1 MIMKTKF
8 ISLGVSCLSFL
19 ALTSCMTRANVDYST
34 VRQITKIDT
43 EVSTALNLF
52 YDATHEDETSS
63 KLDEDTKNNTYY
75 DLFVAKDANASLFAY
90 EYDLTTYFNSFNGER
105 NDTVTI
111 NTLSFGIQNSDAIYD
126 EEKTQILTQAYDQ
139 EKGIGKKLNV
149 EFTITTSKDYS
160 RSISTKP
167 AYKVFKDGEDVS
179 LSIVYMPVYVIH
191 YVSNQPV
198 LKNYVFLPIYATF
211 VTETGKEV
219 KEDGT
224 LALNTLGTIK
234 VVDLDKYFGDAANTL
249 EASKEPT
256 VPSTPVETEEE
267 NNSGLSAGAIVG
279 IVLGSV
285 FGALLILYF
294 LVGFTL
300 YKNGTLNGKFFKAI
314 YAWIKRPKDNRKR

>member
-8 ISLGVSCLSFL
+8 ISLGVACLSFL
-19 ALTSCMTRANVDYST
+19 ALTSCMRKANADYST

-52 YDATHEDETSS
+52 YDATKDDFNAQL
-63 KLDEDTKNNTYY
+63 LDTDTKNNTYY

-90 EYDLTTYFNSFNGER
+90 EYDLTTYFNSADGER
-105 NDTVTI
+105 NDKVTI
-111 NTLSFGIQNSDAIYD
+111 NTLSFGIQDSDAIYD

-139 EKGIGKKLNV
+139 EKGIGNKLNV

-160 RSISTKP
+160 RTLSTKP
-167 AYKVFKDGEDVS
+167 AYKAFKDGEAVS
-179 LSIVYMPVYVIH
+179 LAIVYMPVYVVH

-198 LKNYVFLPIYATF
+198 LRNYVFLPIYATF
-211 VTETGKEV
+211 VTETDKEV

-224 LALNTLGTIK
+224 LVEDTTAAVK
-234 VVDLDKYFGDAANTL
+234 VVDLDKYFGEAANTL
-249 EASKEPT
+249 EASKEPV
-256 VPSTPVETEEE
+256 VPDTPDETPTE

-294 LVGFTL
+294 LIGFTL

-314 YAWIKRPKDNRKR
+314 YAWIKRPQDNRRR

>member
-1 MIMKTKF
+1 MKNKF
-8 ISLGVSCLSFL
+8 ISLGVACLSFL

-52 YDATHEDETSS
+52 YDEKQEDFNAA

-160 RSISTKP
+160 RTISTKP

-285 FGALLILYF
+285 FGVLLILYF

>member
-1 MIMKTKF
+1 MKTKF
-8 ISLGVSCLSFL
+8 ISLGVACLSFL

-160 RSISTKP
+160 RTISTKP

-234 VVDLDKYFGDAANTL
+234 VVDLDKYFGEAANTL

>member
-1 MIMKTKF
+1 MIMKNKF
-8 ISLGVSCLSFL
+8 ISLGVACLSFL

-160 RSISTKP
+160 RTISTKP
-167 AYKVFKDGEDVS
+167 AYKVFKDGEDIS

-285 FGALLILYF
+285 FGVLLILYF

>member
-1 MIMKTKF
+1 MKTKF
-8 ISLGVSCLSFL
+8 ISLGVACLSFL

-52 YDATHEDETSS
+52 YDATHEDETST

-160 RSISTKP
+160 RTISTKP
-167 AYKVFKDGEDVS
+167 AYKVFKDGEDIS

-285 FGALLILYF
+285 FGVLLILYF

>member
-1 MIMKTKF
+1 MKTKF
-8 ISLGVSCLSFL
+8 ISLGVACLSFL

-52 YDATHEDETSS
+52 YDATHEDETAS

-160 RSISTKP
+160 RTISTKP

-285 FGALLILYF
+285 FGVLLILYF

>member
-1 MIMKTKF
+1 MKTKF
-8 ISLGVSCLSFL
+8 ISLGVACLSFL

-52 YDATHEDETSS
+52 YDEKQEAFNAA

-160 RSISTKP
+160 RTISTKP

-285 FGALLILYF
+285 FGVLLILYF

>member
-8 ISLGVSCLSFL
+8 ISLGVACLSFL
-19 ALTSCMTRANVDYST
+19 ALTSCMRGASVDYST

-52 YDATHEDETSS
+52 YDATQEDFNAAL
-63 KLDEDTKNNTYY
+63 LDEDTKNNTYY
-75 DLFVAKDANASLFAY
+75 DLFVAKDANASLFTY

-160 RSISTKP
+160 RTISTKP

-179 LSIVYMPVYVIH
+179 LAIVYMPVYVIH

-211 VTETGKEV
+211 VTESGKEV

>member
-1 MIMKTKF
+1 MKTKF
-8 ISLGVSCLSFL
+8 ISLGVACLSFL

-43 EVSTALNLF
+43 EVSAALNLF
-52 YDATHEDETSS
+52 YDATHEDETAS

-160 RSISTKP
+160 RTISTKP

-285 FGALLILYF
+285 FGVLLILYF

>member
-1 MIMKTKF
+1 
-8 ISLGVSCLSFL
+8 
-19 ALTSCMTRANVDYST
+19 
-34 VRQITKIDT
+34 
-43 EVSTALNLF
+43 
-52 YDATHEDETSS
+52 
-63 KLDEDTKNNTYY
+63 
-75 DLFVAKDANASLFAY
+75 
-90 EYDLTTYFNSFNGER
+90 
-105 NDTVTI
+105 
-111 NTLSFGIQNSDAIYD
+111 
-126 EEKTQILTQAYDQ
+126 
-139 EKGIGKKLNV
+139 
-149 EFTITTSKDYS
+149 
-160 RSISTKP
+160 
-167 AYKVFKDGEDVS
+167 
-179 LSIVYMPVYVIH
+179 MPVYVIH

-256 VPSTPVETEEE
+256 VPSAPVETEEE

>member
-1 MIMKTKF
+1 MKTKF
-8 ISLGVSCLSFL
+8 ISLGVACLSFL

-52 YDATHEDETSS
+52 YDEKQEDFNAA

-160 RSISTKP
+160 RTISTKP

-285 FGALLILYF
+285 FGVLLILYF

>member
-1 MIMKTKF
+1 MKTKF
-8 ISLGVSCLSFL
+8 ISLGVACLSFL
-19 ALTSCMTRANVDYST
+19 ALTSCMTRTNVDYST

-52 YDATHEDETSS
+52 YDEKQEDETAS

-105 NDTVTI
+105 NNTVTI

-160 RSISTKP
+160 RTISTKP

-234 VVDLDKYFGDAANTL
+234 VVDLDKYFGEAANTL

-256 VPSTPVETEEE
+256 VPSTPVEPEEE

>member
-1 MIMKTKF
+1 MKNKF
-8 ISLGVSCLSFL
+8 ISLGVACLSFL

-52 YDATHEDETSS
+52 YDATHEDETAS

-160 RSISTKP
+160 RTISTKP

-285 FGALLILYF
+285 FGVLLILYF

>member
-1 MIMKTKF
+1 MKNTY
-8 ISLGVSCLSFL
+8 ISLGVACLSFL

-160 RSISTKP
+160 RTISTKP
-167 AYKVFKDGEDVS
+167 AYKVFKDGEDIS

-285 FGALLILYF
+285 FGVLLILYF

>member
-8 ISLGVSCLSFL
+8 ISLGVACLSFL

-43 EVSTALNLF
+43 EVSAALNLF
-52 YDATHEDETSS
+52 YDATHEDETAS

-160 RSISTKP
+160 RTISTKP

-285 FGALLILYF
+285 FGVLLILYF

>member
-1 MIMKTKF
+1 MIMKNKF
-8 ISLGVSCLSFL
+8 ISLGVACLSFL

-52 YDATHEDETSS
+52 YDATHEDETAS

-160 RSISTKP
+160 RTISTKP

-285 FGALLILYF
+285 FGVLLILYF

>member
-8 ISLGVSCLSFL
+8 ISLGVACLSFL
-19 ALTSCMTRANVDYST
+19 ALTSCMRGASVDYST

-52 YDATHEDETSS
+52 YDATQEDFNAAL
-63 KLDEDTKNNTYY
+63 LDEDTKNNTYY
-75 DLFVAKDANASLFAY
+75 DLFVAKDANASLFTY
-90 EYDLTTYFNSFNGER
+90 EYDLTTYFNSFDGER
-105 NDTVTI
+105 NDTATI

-160 RSISTKP
+160 RTISTKP

-179 LSIVYMPVYVIH
+179 LAIVYMPVYVIH

-234 VVDLDKYFGDAANTL
+234 VVDLDKYFGEAANTL

>member
-8 ISLGVSCLSFL
+8 ISLGVACLSFL

-139 EKGIGKKLNV
+139 EKGIGKKLSV
-149 EFTITTSKDYS
+149 EFTITTSKDYT
-160 RSISTKP
+160 RTISTKP

-234 VVDLDKYFGDAANTL
+234 VVDLDKYFGEAANTL

>member
-8 ISLGVSCLSFL
+8 ISLGVAFLSFL

-43 EVSTALNLF
+43 EVSAALNLF
-52 YDATHEDETSS
+52 YDATHEDETAS

-160 RSISTKP
+160 RTISTKP

-285 FGALLILYF
+285 FGVLRIVDF
-294 LVGFTL
+294 LGGFPRC
-300 YKNGTLNGKFFKAI
+300 KNGTLNGKGCKAI
-314 YAWIKRPKDNRKR
+314 YAWTKRPKDNRKR

>member
-8 ISLGVSCLSFL
+8 ISLGVACLSFL
-19 ALTSCMTRANVDYST
+19 ALTSCMRGASVDYST

-105 NDTVTI
+105 NNTVTI

-160 RSISTKP
+160 RTISTKP

-234 VVDLDKYFGDAANTL
+234 VVDLDKYFGEAANTL

-267 NNSGLSAGAIVG
+267 NNSGLSIGAIVG

>member
-1 MIMKTKF
+1 MKTKF
-8 ISLGVSCLSFL
+8 ISLGVACLSFL

-52 YDATHEDETSS
+52 YDATHEDETAS

-160 RSISTKP
+160 RTISTKP

-285 FGALLILYF
+285 FGVLLILYF

-300 YKNGTLNGKFFKAI
+300 YKNGTLNGKFFKSI
-314 YAWIKRPKDNRKR
+314 YA

>member
-8 ISLGVSCLSFL
+8 ISLGVACLSFL

-43 EVSTALNLF
+43 EVSAALNLF
-52 YDATHEDETSS
+52 YDATHEDETAS

-160 RSISTKP
+160 GTISTKP

-285 FGALLILYF
+285 FGVLLILYF